1 MRRIAVLLTALLLVA
16 GAASAENFSAGSIEI
31 TNPWIRATP
40 RGAGVAGAYMTIV
53 NKGTEAER
61 LLGGSIPGVSRF
73 EVHRMVM
80 DGTVAKMRPVEGGLE
95 IKPGESV
102 ALTPNSFHVM
112 LIGLKQPF
120 QQGQH
125 VNGTLEFQKA
135 GKVDVEF
142 TVEPMG
148 AAGRSQSM
156 PMEHTGH

>member
-1 MRRIAVLLTALLLVA
+1 MKRIAVLLTALSLVA
-16 GAASAENFSAGSIEI
+16 GAVSAENFAAGSIEI

-61 LLGGSIPGVSRF
+61 LIGGSITGVSRF

-102 ALTPNSFHVM
+102 ALTPSSLHVM

-120 QQGQH
+120 QQGQRIR
-125 VNGTLEFQKA
+125 GTLMFQKA
-135 GKVDVEF
+135 GKVDVAF
-142 TVEPMG
+142 AVESMG
-148 AAGRSQSM
+148 ASAPG
-156 PMEHTGH
+156 HTGH

>member
-1 MRRIAVLLTALLLVA
+1 MKRTAVLFAALSLVA
-16 GAASAENFSAGSIEI
+16 GAASAQSFSAGSIEI
-31 TNPWIRATP
+31 NNPWIRATP
-40 RGAGVAGAYMTIV
+40 RGAGVAGAYMTIA
-53 NKGTEAER
+53 NKGKEPER
-61 LLGGSIPGVSRF
+61 LIGGSITGVSRF

-80 DGTVAKMRPVEGGLE
+80 DGSIAKMRPVEGGLE

-112 LIGLKQPF
+112 LIGPKQQF

-125 VNGTLEFQKA
+125 VKATLEFQKA

-142 TVEPMG
+142 TVESMG
-148 AAGRSQSM
+148 ASAPSQSI